1 MAVLSYGGKPPIL
14 IYMTTDKK
22 DSLSIYIKA
31 KLDISI
37 KEYASLEGI
46 AVRTLRDRWGTIKGE
61 SSIRDAVFRRYV
73 KRFEE
78 L

>member
-1 MAVLSYGGKPPIL
+1 MLG
-14 IYMTTDKK
+14 YMPNDKK

-37 KEYASLEGI
+37 KEYAGLEGI
-46 AVRTLRDRWGTIKGE
+46 AVRTLRDRWGTIKGKL
-61 SSIRDAVFRRYV
+61 SIRDAVFRRYV
-73 KRFEE
+73 ERFEE

>member
-1 MAVLSYGGKPPIL
+1 MSN
-14 IYMTTDKK
+14 DKK
-22 DSLSIYIKA
+22 DSLSLYIKS
-31 KLDISI
+31 KLSLST
-37 KEYASLEGI
+37 KEYAALEGI

-73 KRFEE
+73 KRFDE